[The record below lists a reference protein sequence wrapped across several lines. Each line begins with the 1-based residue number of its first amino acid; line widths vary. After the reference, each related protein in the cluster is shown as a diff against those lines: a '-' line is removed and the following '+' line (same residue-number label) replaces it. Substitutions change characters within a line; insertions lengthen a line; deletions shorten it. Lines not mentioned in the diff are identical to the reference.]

1 MADYL
6 QQEANT
12 DHLLLEDGS
21 GGFLLETSQHT
32 ATVTGGGTVSGSGA
46 KNAFGSATV
55 TGGGSVSATGT
66 ASTPAPPPVVVET
79 TGGGN
84 VHMPPP
90 RRRQPAPQPVP
101 VIRFGSA
108 IVTGGG
114 TIQAAGRK
122 HASGGATITGG
133 GTINATGYKS
143 SEIAL
148 VRFQPDGSMTTEP
161 VRVLTLEEELQQLV
175 EDAAVL
181 AEALN

>member
-1 MADYL
+1 MAEYL

-55 TGGGSVSATGT
+55 SGGGSISSSGT
-66 ASTPAPPPVVVET
+66 AFTPTPTPVTVEQ
-79 TGGGN
+79 GGGN

-90 RRRQPAPQPVP
+90 RRRLPAPQPVP
-101 VIRFGSA
+101 VLRFGSA
-108 IVTGGG
+108 TVTGGG
-114 TIQAAGRK
+114 TIRAAGRK
-122 HASGGATITGG
+122 HASGEAAITGG

-148 VRFQPDGSMTTEP
+148 VRYQPDGSITTEP
-161 VRVLTLEEELQQLV
+161 ARVLTLEEELQHLV